1 MQFLSKESHWRENIS
16 YCIGKYLIMNYGT
29 SEWIYILDSCIKSYF
44 YQSIHIN
51 IMKSDA
57 MGGSKVIF

>member
-1 MQFLSKESHWRENIS
+1 MELVN
-16 YCIGKYLIMNYGT
+16 G
-29 SEWIYILDSCIKSYF
+29 YILDSCIKSYF